1 MFLFLKDLRETLE
14 KELDF
19 INEGKNSE
27 RCFKELKHLKYV
39 HVPRVHWDK
48 SSNRILTMEF
58 IHGVKIS
65 DLEGIKKLG
74 LDLKDV
80 CLFTKFLFEIS
91 LLLFVYL

>member
-1 MFLFLKDLRETLE
+1 MRETLE

-39 HVPRVHWDK
+39 HVPKVYWNK

-58 IHGVKIS
+58 IHGCKIS

-80 CLFTKFLFEIS
+80 CFFYFS
-91 LLLFVYL
+91 LTLL